1 MGEHAQE
8 LLATRT
14 VAIRLPNG
22 ETQYWLT
29 DQVFVAGDKLRRNN
43 QVWEVADVLPPSRN
57 GGSYLVVRLAEE
69 DG

>member
-14 VAIRLPNG
+14 VAVRLPNG

-29 DQVFVAGDKLRRNN
+29 DQVFEVGDKLRRSGR
-43 QVWEVADVLPPSRN
+43 VWEVAEVLPPGRD
-57 GGSYLVVRLAEE
+57 GSYLTVRLAEGE
-69 DG
+69 R